1 MESDRSGQ
9 GIQVNLPNN
18 VAILYSDST
27 FLTINQ
33 YGVVLDFAQRVGTT
47 NQQNVVSRL
56 GMSKEHAKVLIAAL
70 KDLLEKDEVK
80 QQQVTFSPSKK
91 KIVS

>member
-1 MESDRSGQ
+1 MEGDRDQQ

-18 VAILYSDST
+18 IVILYSDSAW
-27 FLTINQ
+27 LTINQ
-33 YGVVLDFAQRVGTT
+33 FGVVLDFAQRMGQT
-47 NQQNVVSRL
+47 NQQTIVSRI

-70 KDLLEKDEVK
+70 ADLLDKEELK
-80 QQQVTFSPSKK
+80 QKQVTFSQSKK

>member
-18 VAILYSDST
+18 VTILYSDST

-47 NQQNVVSRL
+47 NQQTVVSRL

-70 KDLLEKDEVK
+70 KELLEKDELNQK
-80 QQQVTFSPSKK
+80 QVTFSPSKK